1 MSRDVRICLWARAT
15 YPWLAMRDY
24 DTRSQRGQPFF
35 EENGIP
41 DWYQNTI
48 LFVWLLIATSISLFN
63 LDYMKMKVDM
73 NIWKNVKICSTILFL
88 NNTNLRLCLITN

>member
-48 LFVWLLIATSISLFN
+48 LFVWLLIATSISLFW
-63 LDYMKMKVDM
+63 LDHMKMKVGM
-73 NIWKNVKICSTILFL
+73 NIWKSWEIIGFYLAKQLKVK
-88 NNTNLRLCLITN
+88 

>member
-1 MSRDVRICLWARAT
+1 MCGYVCGQELHIRG
-15 YPWLAMRDY
+15 WLAMRDY

-63 LDYMKMKVDM
+63 LDHMKMKEGM
-73 NIWKNVKICSTILFL
+73 TILKSWEII
-88 NNTNLRLCLITN
+88 RLFSGQTIKRQVRENI